1 MKKKKLIAI
10 GSLLLMMTVTYAQD
24 GPQTHTLDYDPDKF
38 KIIPDKV
45 FEIGLPLFFLFL
57 LLNTIVSVMKN
68 RAANRLTEKMI
79 DKGIGE
85 QTLQQLSR
93 DQHVVTKLQPLKW
106 FLFSFAVATG
116 LITIHLLRTYLIN
129 QSGYLAMG
137 ILLFYLSIAFL
148 IYYRMLSKRL

>member
-1 MKKKKLIAI
+1 MKKKLLII
-10 GSLLLMMTVTYAQD
+10 SNLLLIVVAGQAQD
-24 GPQTHTLDYDPDKF
+24 KIQTKTLDYDPEKL

-57 LLNTIVSVMKN
+57 LLNTIVAIMKN

-79 DKGIGE
+79 DKGVSD
-85 QTLQQLSR
+85 QTLQQIFR
-93 DQHVVTKLQPLKW
+93 DQHVITKLQPLKW
-106 FLFSFAVATG
+106 FLFSIAVAAG
-116 LITIHLLRTYLIN
+116 LITIHLLRTYLVN

-148 IYYRMLSKRL
+148 IYYQLLSKRI